1 MLDDIR
7 SRSWDYL
14 VVGAGSAGCVM
25 ARRLTDD
32 PAINVLLL
40 EAGSPVSD
48 PAVYSPQAWPTL
60 AGGQHDW
67 GYRTIA
73 QAGLEGRCVAQPRGK
88 GLGGSTLINALGYQR
103 GSPSVYDDWSAAI
116 QDARWSY
123 ASLLPFFRRVET
135 ASGGA
140 NSYRGGDG
148 PLDVLALGAIG
159 DESAYAAAVARAGV
173 AAGYPLSADWNA
185 AESEGTIWSQLTLR
199 DGKRTT
205 AASAYLDPVC
215 ARPNLMV
222 LTHCTVTRLLVSDH
236 RCQGVDVWIPGAGHA
251 HLAARETILSA
262 GALDSPRLLM
272 LSGIGDADELRSLGI
287 SPVHHLVGVGRNL
300 IDHPLV
306 PGLLFKARQALPPS
320 HYNHCETMVVTRS
333 RQARARADLQ
343 LMALS
348 VPFLSPDLGAPP
360 PDSFSIVPA
369 LLDPRSR
376 GAITLAGPDPAVP
389 SRIDPGYLSDPQDV
403 EALADGFDIAR
414 RIMRQQPLRPWV
426 EGELIPGALD
436 DRAALLRHI
445 RRTASPFYHPV
456 GTCRMGPS
464 PECGAVVGP
473 ECAVHG
479 LHNLRVVDASIFPS
493 IPNAMT
499 NAPTLAVAE
508 RAADIVMAERRV
520 RAV

>member
-1 MLDDIR
+1 
-7 SRSWDYL
+7 
-14 VVGAGSAGCVM
+14 M
-25 ARRLTDD
+25 ARRLSDD

-40 EAGSPVSD
+40 EAGSPASD
-48 PAVYSPQAWPTL
+48 PAIFSPQAWPTL

-67 GYRTIA
+67 GYTTTA
-73 QAGLEGRCVAQPRGK
+73 QGGLEGRCVAQPRGK

-103 GSPSVYDDWSAAI
+103 GAPSVYDDWSA
-116 QDARWSY
+116 QVEDARWSF
-123 ASLLPFFRRVET
+123 ASLLPFFRRMET
-135 ASGGA
+135 ASAGA
-140 NSYRGGDG
+140 DRYRGGDG
-148 PLDVLALGAIG
+148 PLDVLALGSIG
-159 DESAYAAAVARAGV
+159 DESPYAAAVAQAGI

-185 AESEGTIWSQLTLR
+185 AESEGTIWTQLTMR

-215 ARPNLMV
+215 ARPNLKV
-222 LTHCTVTRLLVSDH
+222 LTNCAATRLVVSDQ
-236 RCQGVDVWIPGAGHA
+236 RCQGVEVSIPGAGSA
-251 HLAARETILSA
+251 RLAARETILSA

-272 LSGIGDADELRSLGI
+272 LSGIGDADDLRRWGV
-287 SPVHHLVGVGRNL
+287 SPVHHLAGVGRNL

-333 RQARARADLQ
+333 RQARGRADLQ

-348 VPFLSPDLGAPP
+348 VPFLSPDLGTPP

-376 GAITLAGPDPAVP
+376 GAVTLAGPDPCVP
-389 SRIDPGYLSDPQDV
+389 SQIDPGYLSDPQDV

-414 RIMRQQPLRPWV
+414 RIMRQPPLQPWV
-426 EGELIPGALD
+426 AGELIPGPLD

-464 PECGAVVGP
+464 HDRNAVVGP
-473 ECAVHG
+473 ACGVHG
-479 LHNLRVVDASIFPS
+479 LRNLRVVDASIFPS

-499 NAPTLAVAE
+499 NAPTLAAAE
-508 RAADIVMAERRV
+508 RAADILIAERRA
-520 RAV
+520 RAA